1 LKVSRSGYYAWLQR
15 TESQR
20 AIDDRRLSR
29 KIVRIHQN
37 SRGLY
42 GSPRVHQVLLR
53 EGLHLGRKRVERLMR
68 DAGVI
73 GKAATLYRRTPGMER
88 FYLKH
93 QNLRLQLPAPDC
105 VDQQWVGDLTYI
117 KVGKQWQ
124 YLAAVMDLY
133 SRKIIG
139 WSLGEHKTAE
149 LTLRALK
156 QALRH
161 RLPKDGLIFHTDRG
175 VEYGAYLIQNE
186 LQRHGIRSSM
196 NRPGA
201 CTDNA
206 HMESFFH
213 SLKAERIHGETFKNE
228 HELRMAIAGY
238 IDQFYNSKRLHS
250 GIGYLAP
257 MEFERMAA

>member
-1 LKVSRSGYYAWLQR
+1 V
-15 TESQR
+15 
-20 AIDDRRLSR
+20 DDRQLSR
-29 KIVRIHQN
+29 KIVRIHQD
-37 SRGLY
+37 SRCLY
-42 GSPRVHQVLLR
+42 GSPRVHQVLLQQ
-53 EGLHLGRKRVERLMR
+53 GLHVGRKRVERLMR

-73 GKAATLYRRTPGMER
+73 GKVTTLYRRIPGMER

-93 QNLRLQLPAPDC
+93 QNLRLQLPEPDC
-105 VDQQWVGDLTYI
+105 IDQQWVGDLTYI

-124 YLAAVMDLY
+124 YLAVVMDVY

-139 WSLGEHKTAE
+139 WSLGAQKTAE

-161 RLPKDGLIFHTDRG
+161 RKPKDGLIFHTDRG

-196 NRPGA
+196 NRPGT

-213 SLKAERIHGETFKNE
+213 SLKAERIHGETFKTK
-228 HELRMAIAGY
+228 HELQMAIAGY
-238 IDQFYNSKRLHS
+238 IDQFYNPKRLHS

-257 MEFERMAA
+257 MEFERMVA

>member
-1 LKVSRSGYYAWLQR
+1 M
-15 TESQR
+15 SQQ
-20 AIDDRRLSR
+20 
-29 KIVRIHQN
+29 IVRIHGE

-53 EGLHLGRKRVERLMR
+53 EGLRVGRKRVERLMR
-68 DAGVI
+68 DAGVV
-73 GKAATLYRRTPGMER
+73 GKVTTLYRRVPGMER

-93 QNLRLQLPAPDC
+93 QNLRLQLPVPDRI
-105 VDQQWVGDLTYI
+105 DQQWVGDLTYI

-124 YLAAVMDLY
+124 YLAVVMDVY

-139 WSLGEHKTAE
+139 WSLGAQKTAE

-161 RLPKDGLIFHTDRG
+161 RKPSDGLLFHTDRG

-186 LQRHGIRSSM
+186 LQRRGIRSSM
-196 NRPGA
+196 NRPGM

-213 SLKAERIHGETFKNE
+213 SLKAEKIHGQTFASA
-228 HELRMAIAGY
+228 HDLRMAIAGY
-238 IDQFYNSKRLHS
+238 IDQFYNPIRLHS

-257 MEFERMAA
+257 TEFERMVA